1 MQRYDAVLFDVDGTL
16 IHSRPGIFNCFAYA
30 FRKMGLDPDAID
42 CSRYLGPP
50 LRWSFAQHFATDA
63 EVEQAVAYYRVHYEE
78 VGSHQCSLFP
88 GVRQMMDTLKDAGL
102 YMATA
107 TCKPVEV
114 VTPILKEQGLFDY
127 FDRIGGASM
136 DESVD
141 NKTDVIRL
149 VLQDPRLAGKRIL
162 MVGDRQDDMQ
172 GAVNNQLPAAAVL
185 YGYGSREE
193 MEPWNPVLLAQN
205 CEELTQ
211 YFWAEPR
218 AVQSAAGHSPPPEP
232 TRPAGASYIRNK
244 GRNEHY
250 EPQNIR
256 QPGILQPNPAQGM
269 CCSGSMCAGCHPYIY
284 CILGFAGQAVA
295 GRQRPL

>member
-63 EVEQAVAYYRVHYEE
+63 EVEQAVEYYRVHYEE

-172 GAVNNQLPAAAVL
+172 GAVNNLSL
-185 YGYGSREE
+185 I
-193 MEPWNPVLLAQN
+193 
-205 CEELTQ
+205 
-211 YFWAEPR
+211 
-218 AVQSAAGHSPPPEP
+218 H
-232 TRPAGASYIRNK
+232 I
-244 GRNEHY
+244 
-250 EPQNIR
+250 
-256 QPGILQPNPAQGM
+256 
-269 CCSGSMCAGCHPYIY
+269 
-284 CILGFAGQAVA
+284 
-295 GRQRPL
+295 

>member
-63 EVEQAVAYYRVHYEE
+63 EVEQAVEYYRVHYEE

-162 MVGDRQDDMQ
+162 MVGNARMICRAQSTTSCPL
-172 GAVNNQLPAAAVL
+172 LPCCTAMVA
-185 YGYGSREE
+185 GKK
-193 MEPWNPVLLAQN
+193 WNP
-205 CEELTQ
+205 
-211 YFWAEPR
+211 
-218 AVQSAAGHSPPPEP
+218 G
-232 TRPAGASYIRNK
+232 IR
-244 GRNEHY
+244 
-250 EPQNIR
+250 
-256 QPGILQPNPAQGM
+256 
-269 CCSGSMCAGCHPYIY
+269 CCWRKI
-284 CILGFAGQAVA
+284 VKN
-295 GRQRPL
+295 

>member
-1 MQRYDAVLFDVDGTL
+1 MQLYDAVLFDVDGTL

-30 FRKMGLDPDAID
+30 FRKMGLDPDEID

-63 EVEQAVAYYRVHYEE
+63 EVEQAVEYYRVHYEE

-211 YFWAEPR
+211 Y
-218 AVQSAAGHSPPPEP
+218 
-232 TRPAGASYIRNK
+232 
-244 GRNEHY
+244 
-250 EPQNIR
+250 
-256 QPGILQPNPAQGM
+256 
-269 CCSGSMCAGCHPYIY
+269 
-284 CILGFAGQAVA
+284 ILG
-295 GRQRPL
+295 

>member
-63 EVEQAVAYYRVHYEE
+63 EVEQAVEYYRVHYEE

-149 VLQDPRLAGKRIL
+149 VLQDPRLAGKPYPD
-162 MVGDRQDDMQ
+162 G
-172 GAVNNQLPAAAVL
+172 G
-185 YGYGSREE
+185 G
-193 MEPWNPVLLAQN
+193 
-205 CEELTQ
+205 
-211 YFWAEPR
+211 
-218 AVQSAAGHSPPPEP
+218 PP
-232 TRPAGASYIRNK
+232 G
-244 GRNEHY
+244 
-250 EPQNIR
+250 
-256 QPGILQPNPAQGM
+256 
-269 CCSGSMCAGCHPYIY
+269 
-284 CILGFAGQAVA
+284 
-295 GRQRPL
+295 

>member
-1 MQRYDAVLFDVDGTL
+1 MTELTDGRVSDILFLVPYTPKENIKKPGKFIAFYRESSHKQRGRKRHGKLSGLYKGSTAFPQEVFWMQRYDAVLFDVDGTL

-63 EVEQAVAYYRVHYEE
+63 EVEQAVEYYRVHYEE

-127 FDRIGGASM
+127 FDRVGGASM

-211 YFWAEPR
+211 Y
-218 AVQSAAGHSPPPEP
+218 
-232 TRPAGASYIRNK
+232 
-244 GRNEHY
+244 
-250 EPQNIR
+250 
-256 QPGILQPNPAQGM
+256 
-269 CCSGSMCAGCHPYIY
+269 
-284 CILGFAGQAVA
+284 ILG
-295 GRQRPL
+295 

>member
-63 EVEQAVAYYRVHYEE
+63 EVEQAVEYYRVHYEE

-88 GVRQMMDTLKDAGL
+88 GVRQMMNTLKDAGL

-193 MEPWNPVLLAQN
+193 MESWNPVLLAQN

-211 YFWAEPR
+211 Y
-218 AVQSAAGHSPPPEP
+218 
-232 TRPAGASYIRNK
+232 
-244 GRNEHY
+244 
-250 EPQNIR
+250 
-256 QPGILQPNPAQGM
+256 
-269 CCSGSMCAGCHPYIY
+269 
-284 CILGFAGQAVA
+284 ILG
-295 GRQRPL
+295 

>member
-1 MQRYDAVLFDVDGTL
+1 M
-16 IHSRPGIFNCFAYA
+16 
-30 FRKMGLDPDAID
+30 
-42 CSRYLGPP
+42 
-50 LRWSFAQHFATDA
+50 
-63 EVEQAVAYYRVHYEE
+63 HYEDG
-78 VGSHQCSLFP
+78 GSHQCSLFP

-141 NKTDVIRL
+141 NKTDVIRR
-149 VLQDPRLAGKRIL
+149 VLQDPRLVGKRIL

-211 YFWAEPR
+211 Y
-218 AVQSAAGHSPPPEP
+218 
-232 TRPAGASYIRNK
+232 
-244 GRNEHY
+244 
-250 EPQNIR
+250 
-256 QPGILQPNPAQGM
+256 
-269 CCSGSMCAGCHPYIY
+269 
-284 CILGFAGQAVA
+284 ILG
-295 GRQRPL
+295 

>member
-30 FRKMGLDPDAID
+30 FRQMGLDPDTID

-63 EVEQAVAYYRVHYEE
+63 EVERAVELYRSQYEKMGRHE
-78 VGSHQCSLFP
+78 CSLFP
-88 GVRQMMDTLKDAGL
+88 GVRQMLDTLKDAGL

-114 VTPILKEQGLFDY
+114 VMPILEEQGLMPY
-127 FDRIGGASM
+127 FDRVGGASM

-172 GAVNNQLPAAAVL
+172 GAANNKLPAAAVT

-193 MEPWNPVLLAQN
+193 LTPWHPVLLADS
-205 CEELTQ
+205 CGELTR
-211 YFWAEPR
+211 Y
-218 AVQSAAGHSPPPEP
+218 
-232 TRPAGASYIRNK
+232 
-244 GRNEHY
+244 
-250 EPQNIR
+250 
-256 QPGILQPNPAQGM
+256 
-269 CCSGSMCAGCHPYIY
+269 
-284 CILGFAGQAVA
+284 ILG
-295 GRQRPL
+295 

>member
-63 EVEQAVAYYRVHYEE
+63 EVEQAVEYYRVHYEE

-127 FDRIGGASM
+127 FGPHWRGQHGR
-136 DESVD
+136 
-141 NKTDVIRL
+141 KCGQ
-149 VLQDPRLAGKRIL
+149 QDGCDP
-162 MVGDRQDDMQ
+162 
-172 GAVNNQLPAAAVL
+172 P
-185 YGYGSREE
+185 
-193 MEPWNPVLLAQN
+193 
-205 CEELTQ
+205 C
-211 YFWAEPR
+211 
-218 AVQSAAGHSPPPEP
+218 AAGP
-232 TRPAGASYIRNK
+232 TPGRANAS
-244 GRNEHY
+244 
-250 EPQNIR
+250 
-256 QPGILQPNPAQGM
+256 
-269 CCSGSMCAGCHPYIY
+269 
-284 CILGFAGQAVA
+284 
-295 GRQRPL
+295 

>member
-1 MQRYDAVLFDVDGTL
+1 MVSSRQPVQDILLPKTVYEQRREQMSQRIEAMKRFVFDDTRCRVMTMLEYFGEEAHPCGTCDVCRAEKARKEA
-16 IHSRPGIFNCFAYA
+16 HSRDNA
-30 FRKMGLDPDAID
+30 RKAAANAAM
-42 CSRYLGPP
+42 
-50 LRWSFAQHFATDA
+50 
-63 EVEQAVAYYRVHYEE
+63 VEQAVEYYRVHYEE

-211 YFWAEPR
+211 Y
-218 AVQSAAGHSPPPEP
+218 
-232 TRPAGASYIRNK
+232 
-244 GRNEHY
+244 
-250 EPQNIR
+250 
-256 QPGILQPNPAQGM
+256 
-269 CCSGSMCAGCHPYIY
+269 
-284 CILGFAGQAVA
+284 ILG
-295 GRQRPL
+295 